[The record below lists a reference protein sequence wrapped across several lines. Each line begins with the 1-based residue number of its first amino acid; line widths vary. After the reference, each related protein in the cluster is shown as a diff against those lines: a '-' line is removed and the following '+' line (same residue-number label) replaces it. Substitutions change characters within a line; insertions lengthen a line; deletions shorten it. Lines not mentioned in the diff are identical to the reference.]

1 MTAVVTRWVIALSL
15 ARLMMGLVLA
25 HAALA

>member
-15 ARLMMGLVLA
+15 ASLMMGLVLA